1 MFVIAAN
8 ITYSNEYTNFSGEDW
23 VPVMGQK
30 LMNNEVSCLKESG
43 TYALAQ
49 VPLSSWGAGSHAKNT
64 EAMTPNSRL
73 KLSSSPPSSLQ
84 DHPTGE
90 EVSTCLLRSKRG
102 RLHRAALAH
111 SPMLSTHVIT
121 SSLHRFWQV
130 WLSAGL
136 PE

>member
-30 LMNNEVSCLKESG
+30 LMNNEVSNLKESG
-43 TYALAQ
+43 TYALAHQ
-49 VPLSSWGAGSHAKNT
+49 SSWGAGSHANNT
-64 EAMTPNSRL
+64 EAMPPNSRL

-90 EVSTCLLRSKRG
+90 KVSTCLLRSKRG
-102 RLHRAALAH
+102 QPHRAAPAH

-130 WLSAGL
+130 WLSARL